1 MLPGMSTVY
10 PRRRIF
16 AASDDLLKIERE
28 VEEIRQEVMA
38 ISNIVL
44 MDPKVRAIISKA
56 KAQATLER
64 IKPITHAAE
73 MQRLLDDR
81 RDRQKKIHERAKQI
95 VRQHQ
100 STKGKRPDLVY
111 KTRVRRPTDV

>member
-1 MLPGMSTVY
+1 MSTVY

-44 MDPKVRAIISKA
+44 MDPKVAIISKA

-111 KTRVRRPTDV
+111 KTRVRRPTNV